1 MFAFQIKVRGSDR
14 VGSVASTPIAVG
26 DKLMVAIMWDDD
38 FTFSVV
44 PVEELQAQAVQA
56 DEGEEGSNLVAFPG
70 GRKKDET
77 TH

>member
-1 MFAFQIKVRGSDR
+1 
-14 VGSVASTPIAVG
+14 
-26 DKLMVAIMWDDD
+26 MVAIMWDDD